1 MHLFPFQHICKSYEL
16 VLADGSVVDCSAEE
30 NPDLFYAVPWSYGT
44 LGFLTSATIQM
55 VPVKKFIKMEYK
67 PIYSLQQ
74 TVDVIMMLRK
84 LKKKPST

>member
-1 MHLFPFQHICKSYEL
+1 M
-16 VLADGSVVDCSAEE
+16 ADGSVVDCSAEE

-84 LKKKPST
+84 LKKTFNLNFSGNAYTC